1 MTNLMERLCLFKKAL
16 LSFLDR
22 VPLRHLFSVQD
33 QGKPMTQ
40 AQDREISLSASTL
53 LFLCGARL
61 AKALPFRRT
70 PTHHTNAPQHNTTT
84 QHTLHSSMKSTS
96 SSYFSLFP
104 SSLSI
109 ITTDDFVDAA
119 VRCIPS
125 TVRAFLDN
133 PATARQINVLDS
145 QGRHAAE
152 EAAREGHVYVL
163 ELLLQGQA
171 VPAPYHV
178 HQAFHLAA
186 SGGHAEAV
194 LFLLTQ
200 QAVNIDANV
209 LNADHQTALHLAAQC
224 GHHKVLKVLLD
235 KATPDPYVREATA
248 GKTPAE
254 MAQDAGADDCVVML
268 KKYEP
273 IWRRHVLQLLIRA
286 VTGKEKEGSGVAD
299 QKCRLA
305 QIPFALVHSHVLEAL
320 AGREGGRKG
329 GKEAGSTSMDE
340 SDVDD
345 DNLESDDEEDFPQVL
360 SQEAKRR
367 KVGGGGGGG
376 GGVGMIEQE
385 EEEDGEEEDYVYKGM
400 LPSSQDSNDSCS
412 SSSSGSASGGG
423 ERGRGGGGEGRA
435 SSRKSWVAM
444 KERPLP
450 SRSFYGEPM
459 E

>member
-1 MTNLMERLCLFKKAL
+1 
-16 LSFLDR
+16 
-22 VPLRHLFSVQD
+22 
-33 QGKPMTQ
+33 
-40 AQDREISLSASTL
+40 
-53 LFLCGARL
+53 
-61 AKALPFRRT
+61 
-70 PTHHTNAPQHNTTT
+70 
-84 QHTLHSSMKSTS
+84 MKSTF
-96 SSYFSLFP
+96 SSYLSLFP
-104 SSLSI
+104 SSSSI
-109 ITTDDFVDAA
+109 ITIDNFVDAA

-133 PATARQINVLDS
+133 PATACHINVLDS

-163 ELLLQGQA
+163 ELLLQGQ
-171 VPAPYHV
+171 VLPAPYHV

-209 LNADHQTALHLAAQC
+209 LNADRQTALHLAAQY

-235 KATPDPYVREATA
+235 KAIPDPYVREVTA

-254 MAQDAGADDCVVML
+254 MAHDAGADDCVVLL

-273 IWRRHVLQLLIRA
+273 TWRRHVLQLLIRA

-305 QIPFALVHSHVLEAL
+305 LIPFALVHSHVLAAL
-320 AGREGGRKG
+320 AGKEGGRKG
-329 GKEAGSTSMDE
+329 GKEGGSTSMMEE

-360 SQEAKRR
+360 SQETKRR

-376 GGVGMIEQE
+376 GGMGMIGQE
-385 EEEDGEEEDYVYKGM
+385 EEEKEDGEEEDYVYKGI
-400 LPSSQDSNDSCS
+400 LPSSQDSNDSFS

-423 ERGRGGGGEGRA
+423 ERGRGGSGGGMA
-435 SSRKSWVAM
+435 SSRRSWVAM

-450 SRSFYGEPM
+450 SRSFHGEPM

>member
-1 MTNLMERLCLFKKAL
+1 M
-16 LSFLDR
+16 
-22 VPLRHLFSVQD
+22 
-33 QGKPMTQ
+33 
-40 AQDREISLSASTL
+40 
-53 LFLCGARL
+53 
-61 AKALPFRRT
+61 
-70 PTHHTNAPQHNTTT
+70 
-84 QHTLHSSMKSTS
+84 STS
-96 SSYFSLFP
+96 YSYMSLFP
-104 SSLSI
+104 SSSSI
-109 ITTDDFVDAA
+109 TSTDAFVDAA

-125 TVRAFLDN
+125 TVRAFLEN
-133 PATARQINVLDS
+133 PSTARQINVLDS

-163 ELLLQGQA
+163 ELLFQGQ
-171 VPAPYHV
+171 VLPAPYHV

-194 LFLLTQ
+194 LFLLAQ
-200 QAVNIDANV
+200 QAVKIDANV
-209 LNADHQTALHLAAQC
+209 LNADRQSALHLAAQR

-254 MAQDAGADDCVVML
+254 MAVDAGADDCVALL

-273 IWRRHVLQLLIRA
+273 TWRRHVLQLLIRV

-305 QIPFALVHSHVLEAL
+305 QIPFALVHSHVLDAL

-329 GKEAGSTSMDE
+329 GNEGGLASNMEE

-345 DNLESDDEEDFPQVL
+345 ENLESDDEEEFPRVL
-360 SQEAKRR
+360 SQETKRR
-367 KVGGGGGGG
+367 KVGG

-385 EEEDGEEEDYVYKGM
+385 EEEVEDGEEEEEEDYVYKGM
-400 LPSSQDSNDSCS
+400 LPSSQDSNDSFASLS
-412 SSSSGSASGGG
+412 SASVSGGG
-423 ERGRGGGGEGRA
+423 EGLASSRGSRGGGAGGGRA
-435 SSRKSWVAM
+435 SSRRSWVAM

-450 SRSFYGEPM
+450 SRSFHGEPM